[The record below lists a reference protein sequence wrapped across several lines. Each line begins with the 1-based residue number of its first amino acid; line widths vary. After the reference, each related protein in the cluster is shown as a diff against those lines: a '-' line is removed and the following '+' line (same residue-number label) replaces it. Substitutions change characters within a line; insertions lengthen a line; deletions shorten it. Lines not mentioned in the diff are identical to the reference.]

1 MRGGRR
7 WGEAWVR
14 WSCPSPALTREKR
27 LSVFHLLPSVL
38 SSAAQV
44 QTRER
49 QGCGGCW
56 GTRPCPKGAAAPCVF
71 DPNLS
76 AFHISEQSFSD
87 ALGKPSLYTFFTA
100 RGLELDYL

>member
-1 MRGGRR
+1 MVVSEPCPHP
-7 WGEAWVR
+7 GERAFRLPFAPQRFVL
-14 WSCPSPALTREKR
+14 SGPSPDKGRGLQAGP
-27 LSVFHLLPSVL
+27 LPCVG
-38 SSAAQV
+38 
-44 QTRER
+44 ER

-76 AFHISEQSFSD
+76 AFHISEESFSD